1 LDPQQLQHYQT
12 LRRQGFGARH
22 ALSCLRGRIA
32 LDLKCAATGFAWAEN
47 RHGFL
52 HARWQQEGFDLT
64 AAVVNDE
71 DGWWA
76 SGVSCIGRFSRRW
89 EPGAV
94 RHRHGDRNAC
104 EWFLPANRSDPR
116 HEYRRACA
124 YGRDWWYVGVK
135 VKASRAGVTLGSGL
149 SMGIEFD
156 PQCDRLHL
164 TEIAFDLASDAVA
177 EAQEKL
183 RTLCGCH

>member
-1 LDPQQLQHYQT
+1 MRVSPAATDKDAPDRVACYYLPSTQLGNLIPGGAVSPVFFTPEKLLDPQYLQYYQT

-52 HARWQQEGFDLT
+52 HAHWQQEGFDLT

-94 RHRHGDRNAC
+94 RHRHGDRN
-104 EWFLPANRSDPR
+104 PASGSS
-116 HEYRRACA
+116 RRTSANL
-124 YGRDWWYVGVK
+124 GTNT
-135 VKASRAGVTLGSGL
+135 AG
-149 SMGIEFD
+149 
-156 PQCDRLHL
+156 
-164 TEIAFDLASDAVA
+164 LAHTAAIGGTSA
-177 EAQEKL
+177 
-183 RTLCGCH
+183 

>member
-1 LDPQQLQHYQT
+1 MDQQQLQHYQT

-47 RHGFL
+47 RHGSL
-52 HARWQQEGFDLT
+52 HARWQQEGFDLV

-89 EPGAV
+89 EPGAI
-94 RHRHGDRNAC
+94 RHYRGDRNTC
-104 EWFLPANRSDPR
+104 GWFLPANFGDPKD
-116 HEYRRACA
+116 EYSRACA

-135 VKASRAGVTLGSGL
+135 VKASRADVTLGSGL

-164 TEIAFDLASDAVA
+164 TEIAFDLASEAVG